1 METEKDKELWKIAR
15 KRVGF
20 KRHLF
25 TYLIVNAFLW
35 CLWLMGN
42 KNGHTTIPW
51 PLWSTVGWGI
61 GLGFDYV
68 NSYLLNRND
77 SVEKEYTKLKEKQ

>member
-15 KRVGF
+15 KHVNF

-25 TYLIVNAFLW
+25 TYLIVNIFLW
-35 CLWLMGN
+35 CLWLMSN
-42 KNGHTTIPW
+42 KNGQGAIPW
-51 PLWSTVGWGI
+51 PAWSTIGWGI

-77 SVEKEYTKLKEKQ
+77 AVEKEYKRLKEKQ

>member
-15 KRVGF
+15 KRVNF

-25 TYLIVNAFLW
+25 TYLIVNLFLW
-35 CLWLMGN
+35 CLWLMGD
-42 KNGHTTIPW
+42 KKGHGAIPW
-51 PLWSTVGWGI
+51 PAWSTIGWGI

-68 NSYLLNRND
+68 GSYLLNGND
-77 SVEKEYTKLKEKQ
+77 SIEKEYNKLKEKQ